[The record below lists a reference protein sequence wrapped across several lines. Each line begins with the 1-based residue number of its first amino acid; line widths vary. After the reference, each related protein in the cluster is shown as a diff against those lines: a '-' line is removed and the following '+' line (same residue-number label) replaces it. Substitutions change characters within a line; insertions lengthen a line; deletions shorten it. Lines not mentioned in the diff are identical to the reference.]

1 MRLLTVCAFLFQTFF
16 LFAQN
21 KNATISGRIIDENE
35 NGISNVSVLILGKTK
50 GVPAKEDGSFTISVP
65 SAKTFALVFSHTSYI
80 SVQKNFFLSPGENE
94 TITIKLLKSGKL
106 LDEVTVKDE
115 RQRTE
120 AGLIKINPRNA
131 LTLPSTTGGV
141 EALIK
146 TLVGSNNELTSQYNV
161 RGGSYDEN
169 LVYINDFEV
178 YRPYLVSSGQQEGL
192 SLINPSL
199 ARNVSFYTGG
209 FQAKYGD
216 KMSSVLDIHYK
227 KPAKFAGSVYVSLLE
242 QGAYTE
248 GSSANKKFS
257 YLAGVRNKSNQ
268 SLLSNQPTQGAYIP
282 SASDAQ
288 ALVTYK
294 FTERWQAE
302 VLGIFSSSRF
312 TFYPESVQKT
322 ASVFSP
328 FYTSNIGLDV
338 FLKGRKKINTLLP
351 FWAFLLFKTQIKQLN

>member
-1 MRLLTVCAFLFQTFF
+1 MFIFIQWDCLRFVLLFQTFF
-16 LFAQN
+16 FCPKQ
-21 KNATISGRIIDENE
+21 NATISGRIIDENE
-35 NGISNVSVLILGKTK
+35 NGISNVSVLILGKPK
-50 GVPAKEDGSFTISVP
+50 VYPQKKMGHLPLVCHPQKHLPSF
-65 SAKTFALVFSHTSYI
+65 SAIPVIYRY
-80 SVQKNFFLSPGENE
+80 KNFFLSPGENE

-199 ARNVSFYTGG
+199 ARNVSFIQAVSRQNMAIKWAVYWIFTIKTGKICR
-209 FQAKYGD
+209 QCLCK
-216 KMSSVLDIHYK
+216 S
-227 KPAKFAGSVYVSLLE
+227 AGA
-242 QGAYTE
+242 GAYTE

-312 TFYPESVQKT
+312 TFYPESVQKPHLYFLHFT
-322 ASVFSP
+322 HPILASMCFE
-328 FYTSNIGLDV
+328 GQE
-338 FLKGRKKINTLLP
+338 R
-351 FWAFLLFKTQIKQLN
+351 

>member
-178 YRPYLVSSGQQEGL
+178 YRPYLISSGQQEGL

-216 KMSSVLDIHYK
+216 KMR
-227 KPAKFAGSVYVSLLE
+227 VYWIFTIKNRQNL
-242 QGAYTE
+242 
-248 GSSANKKFS
+248 
-257 YLAGVRNKSNQ
+257 
-268 SLLSNQPTQGAYIP
+268 
-282 SASDAQ
+282 Q
-288 ALVTYK
+288 A
-294 FTERWQAE
+294 
-302 VLGIFSSSRF
+302 
-312 TFYPESVQKT
+312 
-322 ASVFSP
+322 VFM
-328 FYTSNIGLDV
+328 
-338 FLKGRKKINTLLP
+338 
-351 FWAFLLFKTQIKQLN
+351 